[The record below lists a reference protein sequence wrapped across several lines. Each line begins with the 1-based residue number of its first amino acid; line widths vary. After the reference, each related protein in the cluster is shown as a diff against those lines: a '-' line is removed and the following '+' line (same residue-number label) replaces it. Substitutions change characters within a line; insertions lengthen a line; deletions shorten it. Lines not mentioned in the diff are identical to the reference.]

1 MNPHVKVG
9 VFSYLCYMDKILTY
23 LLILAI
29 TKDETKAKMVM
40 DVLYSDKPK
49 TIKAKTV
56 GVKKVVNKPAPVVSD
71 KKKEVMDAIDYLKSK
86 PRKTK
91 QDKEKIQ
98 MLEVISKSL

>member
-1 MNPHVKVG
+1 MNPHVTVG

-23 LLILAI
+23 LLIMAL
-29 TKDETKAKMVM
+29 TKDERKTKMIM
-40 DVLYSDKPK
+40 EVLYSDKPK
-49 TIKAKTV
+49 MVKASAKPQ
-56 GVKKVVNKPAPVVSD
+56 VKQVPVVSD

-98 MLEVISKSL
+98 MLEVIVKSL